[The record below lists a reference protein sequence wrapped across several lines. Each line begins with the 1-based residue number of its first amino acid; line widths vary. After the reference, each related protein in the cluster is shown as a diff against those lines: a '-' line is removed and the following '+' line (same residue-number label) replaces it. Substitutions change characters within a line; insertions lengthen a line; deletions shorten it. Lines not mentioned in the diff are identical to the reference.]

1 MSIKNGIATGD
12 MVFISA
18 VDTKDPLYEYSKRPR
33 GTYNSEANNKLTSL
47 IGMTAQLINYLD
59 VSKSGYC
66 RAILRVSLPEDF
78 FSVNGEDKTLSWWS
92 RAYKVQDGEE
102 MKPLKEFDI
111 LFDKGVKLEGISY
124 MPSSLRYAYLKG
136 ENSIARAYVRPAD
149 DKSKYLESVLLP

>member
-1 MSIKNGIATGD
+1 MSIKNGINKGD

-18 VDTKDPLYEYSKRPR
+18 VDSKDPLYEYSKRPR

-47 IGMTAQLINYLD
+47 IGMTAQLINYQD
-59 VSKSGYC
+59 TSKSGYC

-78 FSVNGEDKTLSWWS
+78 FSVNGEDKALSWWS

-111 LFDKGVKLEGISY
+111 LFSKGVKLEGISY
-124 MPSSLRYAYLKG
+124 MPSSLRYAYLQSD
-136 ENSIARAYVRPAD
+136 EAIVRDFVRPAED
-149 DKSKYLESVLLP
+149 SEQTLLNTLDK